1 MNVEAH
7 EDDFNDF
14 IVDYDYVKYQSKQQK
29 LQGIIDYESD
39 ELEDITNSSQEPAKD
54 FKIVE

>member
-1 MNVEAH
+1 MNVEAR

-39 ELEDITNSSQEPAKD
+39 EQEDIINSSQEKAKD
-54 FKIVE
+54 

>member
-39 ELEDITNSSQEPAKD
+39 EQEDIINSSQEKAKD
-54 FKIVE
+54 LKIVE

>member
-1 MNVEAH
+1 MNDESR

-14 IVDYDYVKYQSKQQK
+14 ILDYDYVKYQSKQQK

-39 ELEDITNSSQEPAKD
+39 EEEKIVNSSMEKNKD
-54 FKIVE
+54 